1 MSNWVMPTHPGGVN
15 RELSKHVLEET
26 PTGDGASSP
35 LSSSSS
41 CLASPFKSRSEGLFH
56 SGVGGHVILSGIS

>member
-1 MSNWVMPTHPGGVN
+1 MLNWVMPTHPGGIN
-15 RELSKHVLEET
+15 RELIEHALQET

-41 CLASPFKSRSEGLFH
+41 SLASPFKSRSEGLFH
-56 SGVGGHVILSGIS
+56 SGVGGHAILSGIS